1 MNKIETTL
9 PIETKDK
16 LIYIEIIRIIAAF
29 LVIFNHTGSK
39 GYFLFASYPFGTLP
53 YFSYMIFTVIC
64 KIAVPLYL
72 MVTGALLLK
81 KDIPLKKIYKDKV
94 LRILLVLLLFSS
106 FYYIR
111 LYVIK
116 YSDILNLPD
125 FLLRVY
131 KGDII
136 VPFWY
141 LYAYISFLIAF
152 PFLRAMVKSM
162 PEYGYK
168 YLIILSIIF
177 VSIIPPLEYFL
188 SSGEVSLNQYGKIG
202 WLFTNIVIYP
212 LVGYYL
218 ENKIEFE
225 KINKKHLII
234 LTLFTI
240 LGIFISCYMTYFK
253 HNITGTCTEETSQD
267 FLTVFVLP
275 ISISLYIKIKYLC
288 KKVQFSN
295 ILKKIILS
303 VGSCSFGI
311 YLTHFA
317 IIESNFINSLWKN
330 LTKVNKCN
338 YMMSILLLC
347 ILTMFLSY
355 IITFIL
361 KKIPGIKKIL

>member
-9 PIETKDK
+9 PMKTKDK
-16 LIYIEIIRIIAAF
+16 LIHIELIRILAAF
-29 LVIFNHTGSK
+29 LVIFNHTGSN
-39 GYFLFASYPFGTLP
+39 GYFLFASYPFGTFP
-53 YFSYMIFTVIC
+53 YFTYMIFTVIC
-64 KIAVPLYL
+64 KIAVPLFL

-81 KDIPLKKIYKDKV
+81 KDIPLKNIYKDKI
-94 LRILLVLLLFSS
+94 LRIFLVLSLFSA
-106 FYYIR
+106 FYYVR
-111 LYVIK
+111 LYVLE
-116 YSDILNLPD
+116 YSDILSIPD
-125 FLLRVY
+125 FLIRLY

-136 VPFWY
+136 VPYWY
-141 LYAYISFLIAF
+141 LYAYISFLTAF
-152 PFLRAMVKSM
+152 PFLRAMVKSL
-162 PEYGYK
+162 PEYGYR

-177 VSIIPPLEYFL
+177 VSIIPPLEYYL

-218 ENKIEFE
+218 ENILEFE

-240 LGIFISCYMTYFK
+240 FGIFISCYMTYFK
-253 HNITGTCTEETSQD
+253 HNITGKCTEETSQD
-267 FLTVFVLP
+267 FLSIFALP
-275 ISISLYIKIKYLC
+275 VSISLYIKIKYLC
-288 KKVQFSN
+288 EKVQFSDIIN
-295 ILKKIILS
+295 KIILS
-303 VGSCSFGI
+303 IGGCSFGI
-311 YLTHFA
+311 YLIHVA

-330 LTKVNKCN
+330 LTKINKCN
-338 YMMSILLLC
+338 YMISILLLC